1 MQERLQYTGR
11 TQALHSEAKRIVLST
26 RTSPAWLKNGIEGR
40 ETCSLSKKM
49 PIIVILSSDTSVS
62 HFLSCIIALEVYLC
76 VNIHK
81 RSMKERIPYRPQLDM
96 QQIHAFDERLRQV
109 QGTWTTIG
117 RSFAYAGA
125 PGVIRL
131 QWCDPD
137 ECWCDERSFLD
148 QYTFRLLLR
157 CFLRHAP
164 MTRNK
169 RHFVIEHIESEA
181 EVALH

>member
-1 MQERLQYTGR
+1 
-11 TQALHSEAKRIVLST
+11 
-26 RTSPAWLKNGIEGR
+26 
-40 ETCSLSKKM
+40 
-49 PIIVILSSDTSVS
+49 
-62 HFLSCIIALEVYLC
+62 
-76 VNIHK
+76 
-81 RSMKERIPYRPQLDM
+81 MKERIPYRPQLGM
-96 QQIHAFDERLRQV
+96 QQIHAFDEHLRQV

-125 PGVIRL
+125 PRVIHL
-131 QWCDPD
+131 QWSNPD
-137 ECWCDERSFLD
+137 ECWCDERSFLDFLD